1 MIRSVVCFFTLRAR
15 VLLTLGLAV
24 MMSACWPEPEATLAR
39 VRATPG
45 CFSPDSI
52 YKVVRASLSPEGE
65 HIPFIAGGEQVLR
78 RITQGKDSLW
88 AIVPDSLPTGRPI
101 TRRFR
106 IRTNA
111 LLGLVLDAPVV
122 LIFVTDSARG
132 SR

>member
-1 MIRSVVCFFTLRAR
+1 MIRSIVSRFTLCAR
-15 VLLTLGLAV
+15 VLLTIGFAAT
-24 MMSACWPEPEATLAR
+24 MSACRPEAEATLAR

-45 CFSPDSI
+45 CFAPEST
-52 YKVVRASLSPEGE
+52 YKVVRATLSPEGE
-65 HIPFIAGGEQVLR
+65 HIPFVDGGDLVLR

-88 AIVPDSLPTGRPI
+88 AIVADSVPTGRPI

-106 IRTNA
+106 IRKT
-111 LLGLVLDAPVV
+111 LVGLVLDAPAV